1 MSQILIFSARDKEKK
16 LLGFSF
22 IQLMDDKG
30 TILKNGCHELYIYK
44 VSCIIIAIISPF
56 QIPYINL

>member
-1 MSQILIFSARDKEKK
+1 MIFSARDKEKK

-30 TILKNGCHELYIYK
+30 TILKNGSHELYVYK
-44 VSCIIIAIISPF
+44 VSCIFIIISPF
-56 QIPYINL
+56 QNIDTNS

>member
-1 MSQILIFSARDKEKK
+1 MSKNFSFSARDKEKK

-44 VSCIIIAIISPF
+44 VSFIIISSISPF
-56 QIPYINL
+56 QIPYII